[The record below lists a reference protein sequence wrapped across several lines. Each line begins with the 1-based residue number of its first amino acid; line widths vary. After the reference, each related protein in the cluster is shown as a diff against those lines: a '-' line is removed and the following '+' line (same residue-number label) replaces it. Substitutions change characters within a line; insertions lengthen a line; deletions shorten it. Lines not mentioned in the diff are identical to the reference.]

1 MEQIT
6 VDRRITTR
14 RNGRQG
20 GRRTTDRAA
29 SPASIAICPRCRHDA
44 TILAGEA
51 EGGWWFVCDSCD
63 NLWDQR
69 LAAKRPPVELEV
81 ASPRRT
87 SRLERASGSRLS
99 NAALSWWK
107 FAVGRP
113 G

>member
-1 MEQIT
+1 MQQIT

-14 RNGRQG
+14 RCGRQG
-20 GRRTTDRAA
+20 GRRATDRAA
-29 SPASIAICPRCRHDA
+29 SSSSVARCPRCRQSA

-69 LAAKRPPVELEV
+69 LAANRPPLELEV
-81 ASPRRT
+81 ASTRST
-87 SRLERASGSRLS
+87 SRPERASGSRLS
-99 NAALSWWK
+99 NAALSCWR